1 LLPLPLLPLAGP
13 DLWLVVA
20 GWPKWQLS
28 PRYLVVD
35 LPLGCHSPA
44 ALAPSTQKVIESS
57 SKCGCQPAVSQSFL
71 LAHFHHKSAV
81 ETKNLLK
88 TTRSAQPSADG
99 NGGCQPRRQQKPQG
113 QQPSLFRFFS
123 ANSFAPWPLSDPRAN
138 FLLS

>member
-71 LAHFHHKSAV
+71 LADFHHKSAV

-88 TTRSAQPSADG
+88 TTRSARRWQWRLSAEKTTKTAG
-99 NGGCQPRRQQKPQG
+99 PAAITFP
-113 QQPSLFRFFS
+113 PFS
-123 ANSFAPWPLSDPRAN
+123 PNSFAPWPLSDPRAN
-138 FLLS
+138 FFLS